1 MYSNRI
7 WNEDCRSGLSRIE
20 DGSVD
25 LVVMDPPY
33 SLDNEGGG
41 AFGPGGRS
49 YRSEIGTMSEGI
61 DDALLDAVM
70 SKMRA
75 VNVYAWC
82 NKSQLLQY
90 LTYFDRRGCN
100 VDLLSWHKTNPTP
113 ACGNKY
119 LSDTEYL
126 VFARDPGVKL
136 YGSYETKRKFWV
148 TPANV
153 KDKKAYGHPTVKPL
167 DIIETLVMNSS
178 REGDVVL
185 DPFMGSGTTA
195 AACIR
200 TGRRYLGFEIREDYY
215 DVAMARIRSE
225 TSRADILSPMWT
237 GDAVNIS

>member
-1 MYSNRI
+1 M
-7 WNEDCRSGLSRIE
+7 
-20 DGSVD
+20 
-25 LVVMDPPY
+25 
-33 SLDNEGGG
+33 
-41 AFGPGGRS
+41 
-49 YRSEIGTMSEGI
+49 
-61 DDALLDAVM
+61 
-70 SKMRA
+70 
-75 VNVYAWC
+75 
-82 NKSQLLQY
+82 
-90 LTYFDRRGCN
+90 
-100 VDLLSWHKTNPTP
+100 DLLSWHKTNPTP

-200 TGRRYLGFEIREDYY
+200 TGRRYLGFEIRGDYY

-225 TSRADILSPMWT
+225 SQRADILSPMWT